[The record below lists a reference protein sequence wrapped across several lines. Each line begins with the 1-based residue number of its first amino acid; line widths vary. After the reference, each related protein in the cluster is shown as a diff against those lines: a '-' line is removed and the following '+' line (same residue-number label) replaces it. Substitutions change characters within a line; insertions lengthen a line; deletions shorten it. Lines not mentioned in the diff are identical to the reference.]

1 MLVDSHCHL
10 NMMPFEK
17 YQQDVATIVEEA
29 VHAGVKCILCV
40 GTNTDTSHQAV
51 AIAEQFSM
59 VYASVGVHPSDEPE
73 SGFDAAELKRWAD
86 HPKVKAL
93 GETGL
98 DYHYNSSGLEAM
110 RERFRLHIQVAREVR
125 KPIIIHTRAAREDTI
140 SIMLEENAAD
150 CGGVMHCFTE
160 SIEMAKEAMAL
171 GFYISF
177 SGIIT
182 FKNAKELQ
190 EVVRQVPLESMLI
203 ETDAPYLTPV
213 PFRGKPNKP
222 EYVRYVAEKI
232 AEIKGIDYETVVGVT
247 ANNFSKLFDISL
259 SD

>member
-10 NMMPFEK
+10 NMMPFDK
-17 YQQDVATIVEEA
+17 YQQDVDGIVAEA
-29 VHAGVKCILCV
+29 MTAGVGRILCV
-40 GTNTDTSHQAV
+40 GTNTETSRH
-51 AIAEQFSM
+51 AIDIAKQYPNVF
-59 VYASVGVHPSDEPE
+59 ASVGVHPSDEPE
-73 SGFDAAELKRWAD
+73 PNFDAAELKRWAD
-86 HPKVKAL
+86 HSKVKAL

-98 DYHYNSSGLEAM
+98 DYHYNDSGLDAM
-110 RERFRLHIQVAREVR
+110 RERFRLHIQVAREIQ
-125 KPIIIHTRAAREDTI
+125 KPIIIHTRAAQEDTI
-140 SIMLEENAAD
+140 NIMHEEHAEE

-160 SIEMAKEAMAL
+160 SIEMAQEAMDM

-190 EVVRQVPLESMLI
+190 EVVKQVPLESMLI

-222 EYVRYVAEKI
+222 EYVRYVAEKV
-232 AEIKGIDYETVVGVT
+232 AELKGLDYESVVEVT
-247 ANNFSKLFDISL
+247 GNNFSKLFNISL
-259 SD
+259 DD